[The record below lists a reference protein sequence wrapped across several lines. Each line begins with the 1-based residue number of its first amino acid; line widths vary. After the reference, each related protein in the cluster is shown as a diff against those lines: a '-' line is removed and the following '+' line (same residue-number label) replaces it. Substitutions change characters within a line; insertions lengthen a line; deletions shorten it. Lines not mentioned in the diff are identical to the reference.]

1 MRACRT
7 GGTGPVRQAADD
19 GRTPSGWHSESGLP
33 PRAVRTQTSEVTDT
47 STRPARPVRP
57 TTPWERRTRSST
69 VAELLLGLSFFV
81 TVGFAGYGA
90 ATGHTSAVAQLGAVV
105 FLVTL
110 TVVVVRWFVAVDLED
125 VEAR

>member
-1 MRACRT
+1 M
-7 GGTGPVRQAADD
+7 
-19 GRTPSGWHSESGLP
+19 
-33 PRAVRTQTSEVTDT
+33 TDT
-47 STRPARPVRP
+47 STRPARSARP

-81 TVGFAGYGA
+81 TVGFAGLGA

>member
-1 MRACRT
+1 M
-7 GGTGPVRQAADD
+7 
-19 GRTPSGWHSESGLP
+19 
-33 PRAVRTQTSEVTDT
+33 TDT